1 MADHLT
7 EEEQIETI
15 KQWLKDNFLMFFV
28 PIIIAGLAY
37 VGYGM
42 WESNKEA
49 EAASGS
55 DAFRPIM
62 AALEN
67 TNGPKIDD
75 ATAKTILAQS
85 QTLSSDYGDTLYNDL
100 SLLLKARVDVENKRL
115 DDAASALQSVVQNGA
130 NDGVKAIAKARLA
143 KVLIEQKK
151 FDDALVLVSAVDN
164 EAFKGT
170 FTEIRG
176 DIALAQG
183 DMATANSQYKAALES
198 LGPLDFQRRGILE
211 LKEKSTATSSVKAS
225 KANAEPENA

>member
-15 KQWLKDNFLMFFV
+15 KQWLKDNLLTLFV
-28 PIIIAGLAY
+28 PIIVAGLAY
-37 VGYGM
+37 VGYGI
-42 WESNKEA
+42 WESNQNAK
-49 EAASGS
+49 AASGS

-67 TNGPKIDD
+67 TNAPKIDD
-75 ATAKTILAQS
+75 ATAKTIVAQS
-85 QTLSSDYGDTLYNDL
+85 QTLKDEYGDTLYDDL
-100 SLLLKARVDVENKRL
+100 ALLLKARVDVENTRL
-115 DDAASALQSVVQNGA
+115 DEAATTLQQVVQSGA
-130 NDGVKAIAKARLA
+130 NDGVKAVAKARLA
-143 KVLIEQKK
+143 KVFIEQKK
-151 FDDALVLVSAVDN
+151 FDEALALVSVVENAS
-164 EAFKGT
+164 FKGT

-183 DMATANSQYKAALES
+183 DRATANSQYKAALES

-225 KANAEPENA
+225 DADAEPENA